1 MEALKRP
8 FTFDRVVRILFTV
21 ICVVAALWIIN
32 YLKGV
37 LLPFIVACLLAYL
50 IDPFVKFNQRWMHL
64 KSRVFPTIFTLI
76 EIAVVIT
83 AFFWFFIPYI
93 THEISDMI
101 VMLKKY
107 TQTQMNVPYL
117 PTEVHTYIKKYID
130 INQLSTLLTKEQW
143 MKLFTSV
150 ANSTWSVVGGTLSVI
165 LSILSWF
172 IVLLYLVF
180 ILIDYDRLMGSF
192 KKAVPVKYR
201 KGTYKI
207 FHDVESSMQH
217 YFRGQALVSFF
228 VGISFC
234 IGFSIINLPLA
245 IVMGIII
252 GILNM
257 VPYLQLASIPF
268 VAFLCLV
275 STVTTGQ
282 NFWALF
288 GEAIA
293 VYCISQLIQDLF
305 LTPKIMGKFMGLNPA
320 VIFLSLS
327 LWAYLLGFI
336 GLIIALPLTTLLI
349 SYYDQYVI
357 HDGERN
363 SNTLNP
369 PGGHDK
375 KEVADGNVSESGI
388 SEKADN

>member
-282 NFWALF
+282 NFWVLF

-363 SNTLNP
+363 PNTLNP
-369 PGGHDK
+369 PGGHVK
-375 KEVADGNVSESGI
+375 KEVTDRNASESGI